1 MEKQSL
7 LCQNGPISTP
17 SARLMPTT
25 DSKTTYWD
33 YLEIEKLLSLQD
45 GIPDGEEPSADELHF
60 IIVHQVFELW
70 FKLVLRELRLARDA
84 VSAEMVP
91 EGQVPLVVRHL
102 QRVSKIFE
110 HTMSQWAVME
120 TLTPQDFLAFRD
132 KLVPASGFQSFQM
145 RELEIL
151 MGLDPAQR
159 EASGFGD
166 PVRVI
171 RDLAEASP
179 GGDLAKESVRQAMEE
194 RSLLEALNEWLS
206 RTPIQ
211 GSSPGEAGD
220 REVVERFIADY
231 LAAQGAHIEN
241 QARIYGTQGTVSE
254 SEAAAK
260 LQKTLRE
267 TEEFLRAED
276 VPEGARHERSRLR
289 CAVLFIESYR
299 ELPLL
304 AWPRTLL
311 DVVVDLEEL
320 LILFRTRHV
329 RMVERIIGRRMGT
342 GGSAGVDYL
351 EETLKYRIFTDL
363 WTVRT
368 ILLPRAALPELE
380 NADYYAFRVR
390 DDSRA

>member
-1 MEKQSL
+1 M
-7 LCQNGPISTP
+7 STP
-17 SARLMPTT
+17 EP
-25 DSKTTYWD
+25 KTTYWD

-84 VSAEMVP
+84 ISAEMVP
-91 EGQVPLVVRHL
+91 EEQVPLVVRHL

-145 RELEIL
+145 RELESL

-166 PVRVI
+166 PIRVI
-171 RDLAEASP
+171 RNLAKASP
-179 GGDLAKESVRQAMEE
+179 GGSLAEESVRQAMQE
-194 RSLLEALNEWLS
+194 RSLLEALNEWLW

-211 GSSPGEAGD
+211 GSSPGDGGD
-220 REVVERFIADY
+220 GEVVESFISDY
-231 LAAQGAHIEN
+231 LAAQGTHLEN
-241 QARIYGTQGTVSE
+241 QARIYGTQGTVTE

-276 VPEGARHERSRLR
+276 VPEDSRRERSRLR

-311 DVVVDLEEL
+311 DVIVDLEEL

-351 EETLKYRIFTDL
+351 EQTLKYRIFTDL

-390 DDSRA
+390 GDSKA

>member
-1 MEKQSL
+1 
-7 LCQNGPISTP
+7 
-17 SARLMPTT
+17 MPTT
-25 DSKTTYWD
+25 TDKPTYWD

-45 GIPDGEEPSADELHF
+45 GLHDGEEPSADELHF

-91 EGQVPLVVRHL
+91 EEQVPLVVRHL

-151 MGLDPAQR
+151 LGLDPAQR

-171 RDLAEASP
+171 SDLAEASP
-179 GGDLAKESVRQAMEE
+179 GGELAKGRVRAAMEE
-194 RSLLEALNEWLS
+194 RSLLEALNEWLQ
-206 RTPIQ
+206 RTPIN
-211 GSSPGEAGD
+211 GSKPGDAGD
-220 REVVERFIADY
+220 AAVLERFIASY
-231 LAAQGAHIEN
+231 VEAQGEHLAN
-241 QARIYGTQGTVSE
+241 QARIYGSQGTLSE
-254 SEAAAK
+254 EEAGVRLRRT
-260 LQKTLRE
+260 LQD
-267 TEEFLRAED
+267 TESFLRASD
-276 VPEGARHERSRLR
+276 VEEARRAECSRLR

-311 DVVVDLEEL
+311 DVIVDLEEL
-320 LILFRTRHV
+320 LVLFRSRHV

-342 GGSAGVDYL
+342 GGSAGVEYL

-363 WTVRT
+363 WMVRT
-368 ILLPRAALPELE
+368 ILLPRAALPALE
-380 NADYYAFRVR
+380 NVDYYGFKV
-390 DDSRA
+390 

>member
-1 MEKQSL
+1 M
-7 LCQNGPISTP
+7 TP
-17 SARLMPTT
+17 AAPKPT
-25 DSKTTYWD
+25 DWD
-33 YLEIEKLLSLQD
+33 YLGLEQLLSLQD
-45 GIPDGEEPSADELHF
+45 GLPDGEEPSADELHF

-91 EGQVPLVVRHL
+91 EERIPLVVRHL
-102 QRVSKIFE
+102 QRVGKIFE

-132 KLVPASGFQSFQM
+132 KLVPASGFQSFQL

-151 MGLDPAQR
+151 MGLDAAQR

-171 RDLAEASP
+171 RDLAVDSP
-179 GGDLAKESVRQAMEE
+179 AGRMARERVLQAMEE
-194 RSLLEALNEWLS
+194 RSLKEALREWLH
-206 RTPIQ
+206 RTPIR
-211 GSSPGEAGD
+211 GSQPGDPGDEAVLEG
-220 REVVERFIADY
+220 FIVDY
-231 LAAQGAHIEN
+231 VKAQEAHLAR
-241 QARIYGTQGTVSE
+241 QARIYGTQGTVRE
-254 SEAAAK
+254 DEARVR
-260 LQKTLRE
+260 LDKTLRE
-267 TEEFLRAED
+267 TEGFLRAED
-276 VPEGARHERSRLR
+276 VDPPEARAERSRIR

-311 DVVVDLEEL
+311 DEIVELEEL
-320 LILFRTRHV
+320 MLLFRTRHV
-329 RMVERIIGRRMGT
+329 RMVERVIGRRMGT
-342 GGSAGVDYL
+342 GGSSGVDYL

-368 ILLPRAALPELE
+368 ILLPRTALPALDDP
-380 NADYYAFRVR
+380 AYYGFQA
-390 DDSRA
+390 

>member
-1 MEKQSL
+1 
-7 LCQNGPISTP
+7 
-17 SARLMPTT
+17 MPTT
-25 DSKTTYWD
+25 QSKPTYWD
-33 YLEIEKLLSLQD
+33 YLGLEELLSLQD
-45 GIPDGEEPSADELHF
+45 GLPDGEEPSADELHF

-91 EGQVPLVVRHL
+91 EDAIPSVVRHL

-110 HTMSQWAVME
+110 HSMSQWAVME
-120 TLTPQDFLAFRD
+120 TLTPQDFLEFRD
-132 KLVPASGFQSFQM
+132 KLVPASGFQSFQL

-151 MGLDPAQR
+151 MGLETAQR

-171 RDLAEASP
+171 SELAEDSP
-179 GGDLAKESVRQAMEE
+179 TGRLAKQRVADAMKERNLKQA
-194 RSLLEALNEWLS
+194 LEEWLF

-211 GSSPGEAGD
+211 GSSPADAGD
-220 REVVERFIADY
+220 EAALESFITKYVD
-231 LAAQGAHIEN
+231 AQGTHLAN
-241 QARIYGTQGTVSE
+241 QARIYGAQGTVSE
-254 SEAAAK
+254 ADARVRLE
-260 LQKTLRE
+260 KTLDQ
-267 TEEFLRAED
+267 TKHFLRADD
-276 VPEGARHERSRLR
+276 VDPPDERATRSRVR

-311 DVVVDLEEL
+311 DAVVDLEEL
-320 LILFRTRHV
+320 MLLFRTRHV
-329 RMVERIIGRRMGT
+329 RMVERVIGRRMGT
-342 GGSAGVDYL
+342 GGSDGVAYL

-368 ILLPRAALPELE
+368 ILLPRAALPQLE
-380 NADYYAFRVR
+380 NPEYYAFK
-390 DDSRA
+390 A